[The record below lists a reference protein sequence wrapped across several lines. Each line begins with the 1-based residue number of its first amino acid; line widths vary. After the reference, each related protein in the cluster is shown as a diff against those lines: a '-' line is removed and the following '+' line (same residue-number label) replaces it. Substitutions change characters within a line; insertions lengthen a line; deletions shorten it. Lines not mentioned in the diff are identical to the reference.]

1 MTKHEIMEV
10 LEDIASSRGS
20 EDIPLSYVEKYLD
33 MLDEDTA
40 VTTKDFCESIPGE
53 KSIDIDET
61 KLYDEAGDRK
71 SVV

>member
-40 VTTKDFCESIPGE
+40 VTIKDFCESIPGE
-53 KSIDIDET
+53 KLADIDET
-61 KLYDEAGDRK
+61 ELYDEAGLL
-71 SVV
+71 

>member
-40 VTTKDFCESIPGE
+40 VTIKDFCEGIPGE
-53 KSIDIDET
+53 KFTDIDES
-61 KLYDEAGDRK
+61 KLYDEAGLL
-71 SVV
+71 

>member
-33 MLDEDTA
+33 MLDDDTTLT
-40 VTTKDFCESIPGE
+40 VKDLCESIPGE
-53 KSIDIDET
+53 EFADVNET
-61 KLYDEAGDRK
+61 ELYDEAGLL
-71 SVV
+71 

>member
-1 MTKHEIMEV
+1 MTKHEVIEV

-40 VTTKDFCESIPGE
+40 VSIKNFCEDIPGE
-53 KSIDIDET
+53 KFTDIDES
-61 KLYDEAGDRK
+61 KLYDETGLL
-71 SVV
+71 

>member
-33 MLDEDTA
+33 MLDEDTD
-40 VTTKDFCESIPGE
+40 VSVKDFCESIPGE
-53 KSIDIDET
+53 ELADIDET
-61 KLYDEAGDRK
+61 KLYDEVGLL
-71 SVV
+71 